1 MINLSKC
8 KTEQEVQAAM
18 DYEHLKTKYIIL
30 EHDIY
35 NISMWLA
42 KFDAELQS
50 KMEQQKELTQRINEY
65 ANNFPVKDWEADI
78 E

>member
-35 NISMWLA
+35 NISI
-42 KFDAELQS
+42 K
-50 KMEQQKELTQRINEY
+50 NEK
-65 ANNFPVKDWEADI
+65 NSCIVFRVHSP
-78 E
+78 

>member
-18 DYEHLKTKYIIL
+18 DYEHLKTKCIIL

-42 KFDAELQS
+42 KFDAELQA

-65 ANNFPVKDWEADI
+65 ANNFPIKDWEADI